1 MPDHERTMTDW
12 KKIYQAVAETT
23 VPRHEY
29 LATQRT
35 CHKRNCPCHATAYK
49 GGPEDALALFTT
61 AVINQL
67 RTVEL
72 FGITQRELDEQNLA
86 EEDAP

>member
-1 MPDHERTMTDW
+1 MTDW

-29 LATQRT
+29 MATQGT
-35 CHKRNCPCHATAYK
+35 CHKRGCPCHTTMQR
-49 GGPEDALALFTT
+49 GDPEAALALFTT
-61 AVINQL
+61 AVTDQL

-72 FGITQRELDEQNLA
+72 FGMTQRELDEENLK
-86 EEDAP
+86 EETEIQ